1 MRFIPPAIAR
11 RTISIALTGLLA
23 MTMLTA
29 CSEEPTPT
37 PTRTATPTATATP
50 TPTARP
56 TPEPTATP
64 TPAATPEP
72 TPTRASAAVSA
83 EEAVRASCN
92 LMTTPYDATTTA
104 SAPGEEWR
112 WEVRYSGADRHEV
125 QTIAA
130 PDDTLIFRIEQ
141 IIKDRTRYYRE
152 STAEN
157 PGVYGEWFVM
167 ETNVPQSLSLPCLEP
182 SSFERG
188 ASGSYSEP
196 HYTSWMFLSEEEG
209 SVRNEYWADSTGR
222 PIRALRTFYPP
233 DAEESGGTRAASDTG
248 TGVLEFTYS
257 GFGEPNIITAPI
269 ATPAPTPA
277 ATPTPIPGCPAGV
290 QCYPLHEWPP
300 FTAIYTTPG
309 DSLYADHTN
318 YRPLE
323 TIRLEWNAIDDWK
336 ATVIE
341 AEAIDLGYRI
351 HDTTGSWKQQRGRT
365 YTSYNAALDVMESD
379 ELGERSYV
387 SPPGGVEPISQSMY
401 QLAERTD
408 GTLLRVGADVCE
420 GEACHQVTT
429 GTRSAADDVAF
440 GRRFRFSAINHIV
453 YTDDE
458 WRIPLESGSFDV
470 QQLQIQ
476 PTEPDPMACQTNLR
490 EIIVSAS
497 LEDQGWSTGCPS
509 THRSGAFAH
518 YYTFDLG
525 EEQMVSIEAVSPTV
539 DLYLYLL
546 SGAGKTGSV
555 IAENDDLSPTQSL
568 ASGLE
573 RRLSAGT
580 YTAEVTT
587 NQTGQQ
593 NGSFSLTV
601 QAPAPTPTP
610 TPTPL
615 PPPTPT
621 PFAGGGN
628 S

>member
-1 MRFIPPAIAR
+1 MRFIPPVITR

-23 MTMLTA
+23 ITVLTA

-50 TPTARP
+50 TPTAPTPMPTATP

-64 TPAATPEP
+64 IPAATPTP
-72 TPTRASAAVSA
+72 TPT
-83 EEAVRASCN
+83 
-92 LMTTPYDATTTA
+92 
-104 SAPGEEWR
+104 
-112 WEVRYSGADRHEV
+112 
-125 QTIAA
+125 
-130 PDDTLIFRIEQ
+130 
-141 IIKDRTRYYRE
+141 
-152 STAEN
+152 
-157 PGVYGEWFVM
+157 
-167 ETNVPQSLSLPCLEP
+167 
-182 SSFERG
+182 
-188 ASGSYSEP
+188 
-196 HYTSWMFLSEEEG
+196 
-209 SVRNEYWADSTGR
+209 
-222 PIRALRTFYPP
+222 
-233 DAEESGGTRAASDTG
+233 
-248 TGVLEFTYS
+248 
-257 GFGEPNIITAPI
+257 
-269 ATPAPTPA
+269 ATPTPTPT

-309 DSLYADHTN
+309 DPLHADHTN
-318 YRPLE
+318 YHPLE

-365 YTSYNAALDVMESD
+365 YTSYNAALDVMKSD

-408 GTLLRVGADVCE
+408 GTLLRVDADVCE
-420 GEACHQVTT
+420 GEACHQVNT

-476 PTEPDPMACQTNLR
+476 PTEPDPIACQTNLR

-518 YYTFDLG
+518 YYTFDVG
-525 EEQMVSIEAVSPTV
+525 EEQMVGIEAVSPTV